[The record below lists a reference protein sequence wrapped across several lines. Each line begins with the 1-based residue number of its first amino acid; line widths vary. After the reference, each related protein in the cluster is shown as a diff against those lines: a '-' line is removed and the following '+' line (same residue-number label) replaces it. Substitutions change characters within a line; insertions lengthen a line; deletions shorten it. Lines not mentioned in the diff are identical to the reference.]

1 MIKLLAMEED
11 IGLGRNLIK
20 NWVGVCAENG
30 TGKAPRDDLFILSM
44 LQNFAK
50 SNRIAHWVP
59 ISFFNTRIKGD
70 LQSLIDK
77 TGVTLTN
84 EQLSVVAAALS
95 TLNL

>member
-1 MIKLLAMEED
+1 MEED

-20 NWVGVCAENG
+20 NWPEFCADYG
-30 TGKAPRDDLFILSM
+30 TGKAPRDDLFIESM
-44 LQNFAK
+44 LHKFAK
-50 SNRIAHWVP
+50 SNKIAPWVP

-84 EQLSVVAAALS
+84 EQLAVVTAALS
-95 TLNL
+95 SLFL

>member
-1 MIKLLAMEED
+1 MEED

-20 NWVGVCAENG
+20 NWPEFCAENG
-30 TGKAPRDDLFILSM
+30 TGKAPRDDSIISSM
-44 LQNFAK
+44 LHNFAK
-50 SNRIAHWVP
+50 SNKIAPWVP

-84 EQLSVVAAALS
+84 EQLAVVTAALS
-95 TLNL
+95 SLNL

>member
-1 MIKLLAMEED
+1 
-11 IGLGRNLIK
+11 
-20 NWVGVCAENG
+20 
-30 TGKAPRDDLFILSM
+30 M

-77 TGVTLTN
+77 TGVSLTN
-84 EQLSVVAAALS
+84 EQLAVVTAALS